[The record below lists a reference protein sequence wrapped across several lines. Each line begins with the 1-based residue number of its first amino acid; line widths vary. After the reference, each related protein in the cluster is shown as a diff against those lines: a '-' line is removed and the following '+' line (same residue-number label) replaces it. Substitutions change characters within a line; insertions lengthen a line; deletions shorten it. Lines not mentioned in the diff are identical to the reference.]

1 MNINIVRCNM
11 CEKEFDDIW
20 IRQCDQCGTD
30 SYLADAV
37 GELWIAHL
45 STANFDFY
53 LIAETETVMWEK
65 LELSWNNHA
74 EKTNATYTWE
84 DIKDSVWYNRQIINN
99 VWKRG

>member
-11 CEKEFDDIW
+11 CEKEFDDLW

-30 SYLADAV
+30 SYLAEIV

-53 LIAETETVMWEK
+53 LIAETENVMWQK
-65 LELSWNNHA
+65 LEETWNNHA
-74 EKTNATYTWE
+74 KKTNATYTWE
-84 DIKDSVWYNRQIINN
+84 DVKDSVWYNRQIINN
-99 VWKRG
+99 VWRRG